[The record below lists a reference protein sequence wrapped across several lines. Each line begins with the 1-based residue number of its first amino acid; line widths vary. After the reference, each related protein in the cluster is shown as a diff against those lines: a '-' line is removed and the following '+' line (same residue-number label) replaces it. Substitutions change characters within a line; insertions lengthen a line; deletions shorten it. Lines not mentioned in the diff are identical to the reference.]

1 MFVLAPAE
9 QGFGAQALPL
19 RARVIAHGELAGFGP
34 FGGVAV
40 EKLKSRAPNREGSPW
55 AMQLRSTADAQN
67 ELFREAQRDK
77 ARARCRE

>member
-40 EKLKSRAPNREGSPW
+40 SNLGHQTGKGSPW

-77 ARARCRE
+77 ARARRRE